1 MSASPIG
8 PDQAR
13 AHLVA
18 TVLRHLSRDAGR
30 RTEALEEFLAVTLP
44 DMDDR
49 GARVLSAMVPR
60 LPESLYDKWASMF
73 VDRLQETVPH
83 EHVAALC
90 DGSEDNDATIALVY
104 VMFMESEKMERQVA
118 EDLHALG
125 IVQGGE
131 DDPGDAGALLGAYLR
146 ARLTARGQGPT
157 Q

>member
-1 MSASPIG
+1 MSASSLT

-30 RTEALEEFLAVTLP
+30 RTEALEEFMAVTLP
-44 DMDDR
+44 DMDEH
-49 GARVLSAMVPR
+49 GARVLSTMVPQ
-60 LPESLYDKWASMF
+60 LPESLYGKWAAMF
-73 VDRLQETVPH
+73 ADRLQETVPH
-83 EHVAALC
+83 EHLAALC

-125 IVQGGE
+125 IVQDGKNG
-131 DDPGDAGALLGAYLR
+131 PGDAGALLGAYLR

>member
-1 MSASPIG
+1 MSASSLS

-18 TVLRHLSRDAGR
+18 TVQRHLSRDAGR
-30 RTEALEEFLAVTLP
+30 RTEALEEFMAVTMP
-44 DMDDR
+44 DMDER
-49 GARVLSAMVPR
+49 GTRVLSAMVPQ
-60 LPESLYDKWASMF
+60 LPESLYDKWACMF

-83 EHVAALC
+83 EHLTALC

-125 IVQGGE
+125 IAQDGE
-131 DDPGDAGALLGAYLR
+131 NGPGDAGALLGAYLR
-146 ARLTARGQGPT
+146 ARLAARGQGPT
-157 Q
+157 R